1 MTYLQD
7 QLIDIEGVRIY
18 GSPWHSKR
26 WFVYRSN
33 AFGYKSKRIRAHKWR
48 QISED
53 IDILLT
59 HSPPYSIRDFNPSN
73 KEHLGCADLLDEIVT
88 RVKPHI
94 HLFGHLHDGLGG
106 SLYKSEE
113 NRALEGNNSAP
124 SSHDILFVNLAVDQS
139 ALLAQP
145 VVIDYFY

>member
-18 GSPWHSKR
+18 GSPWHPKR
-26 WFVYRSN
+26 GFVYRSN
-33 AFGYKSKRIRAHKWR
+33 AFGYKSKRIRAHKWTR
-48 QISED
+48 IPEN

-59 HSPPYSIRDFNPSN
+59 YSPPYSIRDFNPMN
-73 KEHLGCADLLDEIVT
+73 EEHLGCAGLFDEIVT
-88 RVKPHI
+88 RVKPRI
-94 HLFGHLHDGLGG
+94 HLFGHLHDDFGA

-113 NRALEGNNSAP
+113 NRALENSSVP
-124 SSHDILFVNLAVDQS
+124 SSHDILFANLAVDQGE
-139 ALLAQP
+139 LLAQP